1 MPLSFSVLN
10 QDPGSEAREGVM
22 RTARGAVATPA
33 FMPVGTQATVK
44 TLRQDDL
51 ITLGAEIIL
60 ANTYHLYLRPG
71 HPLIRELG
79 GLHRFM
85 SWDRFILTDSG
96 GFQVWSLAELN
107 QIRPEGVR
115 FRSHLDGSEHL
126 FTPELCMDVQLA
138 LGSDIVMVLD
148 HCLDYPAE
156 RADAEEAV
164 MTTLAWARRC
174 REAFDQNEKLPGSD
188 PSLFGIVQGGI
199 YPDLRARCLEGLKEI
214 GFEGLAL
221 GGLSV
226 GEPKSA
232 MWEMVE
238 AGMPGMY
245 ADRPR
250 YLMGV
255 GTPEDLVEGVR
266 RGVDLFDCVLPTRN
280 ARKGTVFTSRGR
292 LVVKNGA
299 YARDPGPLDPECAC
313 YTCRRYSRA
322 YIRHLFQAT
331 EVLAQELATLHSVHF
346 YLETMSRMRTALRE
360 GRFAD
365 WSRQFLAAY
374 RSEEGLIES

>member
-85 SWDRFILTDSG
+85 GWDRFILTDSG

-148 HCLDYPAE
+148 QCLDYPAE

-174 REAFDQNEKLPGSD
+174 REVFDQNEKLPGSD

-292 LVVKNGA
+292 LVVKNAA

>member
-1 MPLSFSVLN
+1 M
-10 QDPGSEAREGVM
+10 G
-22 RTARGAVATPA
+22 
-33 FMPVGTQATVK
+33 
-44 TLRQDDL
+44 
-51 ITLGAEIIL
+51 
-60 ANTYHLYLRPG
+60 
-71 HPLIRELG
+71 
-79 GLHRFM
+79 
-85 SWDRFILTDSG
+85 WDRFILTDSG

-148 HCLDYPAE
+148 QCLDYPAE
-156 RADAEEAV
+156 RAEAAEAV

-266 RGVDLFDCVLPTRN
+266 RGVDLFDCVLPTRT

-292 LVVKNGA
+292 LVVKNAA

>member
-174 REAFDQNEKLPGSD
+174 REAFDQTEKLPGSD

>member
-1 MPLSFSVLN
+1 MNFTVLA
-10 QDPGSEAREGVM
+10 QDPGSLARVGSMSTV
-22 RTARGAVATPA
+22 RGRVATPA
-33 FMPVGTQATVK
+33 FMPVGTQGTVK
-44 TLRQDDL
+44 TLRQSDL
-51 ITLGAEIIL
+51 AQLGAEIL
-60 ANTYHLYLRPG
+60 LCNTYHLYLRPG
-71 HPLIRELG
+71 HPLIRDMG

-85 SWDRFILTDSG
+85 SWDRFLLTDSG

-126 FTPELCMDVQLA
+126 FTPELCMEVQLA

-148 HCLDYPAE
+148 QCLDYPAE

-164 MTTLAWARRC
+164 ATTLAWARRS
-174 REAFDQNEKLPGSD
+174 REAFDRGQKLPGSD
-188 PSLFGIVQGGI
+188 PALFGIVQGGV
-199 YPDLRARCLEGLKEI
+199 YPDLRARCLAGLREV
-214 GFEGLAL
+214 GFDGLAL

-226 GEPKSA
+226 GEPKSV
-232 MWEMVE
+232 MWDMVE
-238 AGMPGMY
+238 SGMPGMY
-245 ADRPR
+245 PDRPR

-255 GTPEDLVEGVR
+255 GTPEDLVDGVR

-292 LVVKNGA
+292 LVVKNAA
-299 YARDPGPLDPECAC
+299 YARDAGPLDPECAC

-322 YIRHLFQAT
+322 YIRHLFQAA

-346 YLETMSRMRTALRE
+346 YLETMSRMRAAIRE
-360 GRFAD
+360 GRFGD
-365 WSRQFLAAY
+365 WSRKFLAGY
-374 RSEEGLIES
+374 RSGEGLIES

>member
-85 SWDRFILTDSG
+85 GWDRFILTDSG

-148 HCLDYPAE
+148 QCLDYPAE

-292 LVVKNGA
+292 LVVKNAA

>member
-292 LVVKNGA
+292 LVVKNAA

>member
-1 MPLSFSVLN
+1 MPLSFSILN

-22 RTARGAVATPA
+22 RSARGAVATPA

-148 HCLDYPAE
+148 QCLDYPAE

-292 LVVKNGA
+292 LVVKNAA

>member
-1 MPLSFSVLN
+1 MPLTFTI
-10 QDPGSEAREGVM
+10 EATDAESP
-22 RTARGAVATPA
+22 ARAGTIKTNRGTVQTPA

-51 ITLGAEIIL
+51 IALGAEIIL

-71 HPLIRELG
+71 HALIKEMG

-148 HCLDYPAE
+148 QCLDYPAE

-164 MTTLAWARRC
+164 ATTLGWARRS
-174 REAFDQNEKLPGSD
+174 REAFDRTERLPGSD
-188 PSLFGIVQGGI
+188 PALFGIVQGGI

-214 GFEGLAL
+214 GFDGLAL

-226 GEPKSA
+226 GEPKTA

-245 ADRPR
+245 PDRPR

-255 GTPEDLVEGVR
+255 GTPEDLVEGVT

-292 LVVKNGA
+292 LVVKNAA

-360 GRFAD
+360 GRFGD
-365 WSRQFLAAY
+365 WSRKFLAAY
-374 RSEEGLIES
+374 RNGDGLTES

>member
-1 MPLSFSVLN
+1 MPLSFTIEAADL
-10 QDPGSEAREGVM
+10 GSQARAGTI
-22 RTARGAVATPA
+22 RNNRGTVATPA

-51 ITLGAEIIL
+51 IALGAEIIL

-71 HPLIRELG
+71 HPLIKDMG

-85 SWDRFILTDSG
+85 SWDRFLLTDSG

-107 QIRPEGVR
+107 QIRPEGVT

-148 HCLDYPAE
+148 QCLDYPAE

-164 MTTLAWARRC
+164 ATTLAWARRS
-174 REAFDQNEKLPGSD
+174 REAFDTHERLPGCD
-188 PSLFGIVQGGI
+188 PALFGIVQGGI
-199 YPDLRARCLEGLKEI
+199 YPDLRARCLDGLKEI
-214 GFEGLAL
+214 GFDGLAL

-226 GEPKSA
+226 GEPKTA

-245 ADRPR
+245 PDRPR

-292 LVVKNGA
+292 LVVKNAA

-360 GRFAD
+360 GRFGD
-365 WSRQFLAAY
+365 WSREFLAAY
-374 RSEEGLIES
+374 RSGDGLIES

>member
-1 MPLSFSVLN
+1 MPLSFTIHAADS
-10 QDPGSEAREGVM
+10 GSEARTGTI
-22 RTARGAVATPA
+22 RNYRGTVDTPA

-51 ITLGAEIIL
+51 VTLGAEIIL

-71 HPLIRELG
+71 YPLIKDMG

-148 HCLDYPAE
+148 QCLDYPAE

-164 MTTLAWARRC
+164 ATTLAWARRS
-174 REAFDQNEKLPGSD
+174 REAFDTSAKLHGSD
-188 PSLFGIVQGGI
+188 PALFGIVQGGI
-199 YPDLRARCLEGLKEI
+199 YPDLRARCLEGLREI

-226 GEPKSA
+226 GEPKTA

-245 ADRPR
+245 PDRPR

-292 LVVKNGA
+292 LVVKNAA

-360 GRFAD
+360 GRFGD
-365 WSRQFLAAY
+365 WSRQFLATY
-374 RSEEGLIES
+374 RSGDGLIES

>member
-107 QIRPEGVR
+107 QIRPEGVS

-148 HCLDYPAE
+148 QCLDYPAE

-292 LVVKNGA
+292 LVVKNAA